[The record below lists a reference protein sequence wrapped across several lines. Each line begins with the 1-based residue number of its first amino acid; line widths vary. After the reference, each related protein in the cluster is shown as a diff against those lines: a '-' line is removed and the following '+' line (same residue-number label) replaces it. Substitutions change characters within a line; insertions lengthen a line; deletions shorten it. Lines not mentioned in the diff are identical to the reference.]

1 MARIKWKKSAKI
13 PKGIN
18 TKEEK
23 LTAEREEKGGIYYQ
37 EKRLKE
43 CSKFKVLS
51 QKNVIKNFSNKVF

>member
-1 MARIKWKKSAKI
+1 MASIKLKKSAKI

-18 TKEEK
+18 TKEE
-23 LTAEREEKGGIYYQ
+23 TAEREEKEGIYYQ